1 MGYLTASVSFRALG
15 GTQATKKVNLK
26 ISIFSNSIE
35 SMFGG
40 GFENVFW
47 ELVLEREHNFRQI
60 ESYFPILEKHS
71 APKQNKI
78 WKW

>member
-40 GFENVFW
+40 GFENVF
-47 ELVLEREHNFRQI
+47 
-60 ESYFPILEKHS
+60 
-71 APKQNKI
+71 
-78 WKW
+78 